1 MIKEG
6 LPTSVVVIE
15 RPHRKTALLTVPA
28 VFFNKKKCEN
38 KMLEYT
44 KLVVLMDQFA
54 LIGIFT
60 VLLLEKKIVLNSC
73 IPWWPWI
80 VQRPL

>member
-1 MIKEG
+1 M
-6 LPTSVVVIE
+6 VVIE

-28 VFFNKKKCEN
+28 VFFNKKKSEN

-60 VLLLEKKIVLNSC
+60 VLLLEKTVLNSC
-73 IPWWPWI
+73 IPLWPWI